1 MYSQVYVNA
10 GHVEQIVLQFGD
22 QVQGPIQG
30 TDKMNRL
37 IAQIICNLSVIL
49 LAMLGLV
56 QASHA
61 QTQALSLEEIVSL
74 KHVTSVH
81 MSPNG
86 AQIAYLLSVPRALY
100 KDDDGVAYQ
109 ELHLV
114 DLDGNS
120 RPFVTG
126 KIEITKAAW
135 SADGKSV
142 YFVAKRD
149 PDEKFN
155 SLFEISLAGGE
166 AVKIFKPGNSISG
179 IFPSPDGKRI
189 AFLASEAPPEQ
200 KEDLEKKGFKAV
212 VYEESVPVVK
222 VWMFKIESSE
232 AIAQKLPGSAS
243 DFSWAADSGR
253 YAVALAPTPLIDD
266 SYMSRD
272 IYVVDAANAA
282 VLNRMDSVGKLGHF
296 AFSPDGERI
305 AYIGS
310 VDINDPKQ
318 GRLYVVPASGGERRD
333 LVHGYLGHVDD
344 FAWLND
350 LSIRYLGKRG
360 VWTEFSRVSLI
371 DTLPVNEAP
380 ESGPIIRMFD
390 MSAGQVT
397 AAAIADTPQHPPEV
411 YLLGDGVAARRL
423 TNSNPILR
431 ERKLARQEPITYQA
445 RDGLQLEAILIHPF
459 DKERGGNPLIVF
471 VHGGPESHQS
481 NGWMSSYSR
490 PGQAL
495 AAKGYTIVYPNY
507 RGSTGRGV
515 EFSKLGQNDYAEEEF
530 NDLVDVKTHLV
541 GEGLADADRVGI
553 SGGSYG
559 GYASM
564 WAATALSEEF
574 AAAVAFVGISNQTS
588 KFGTGDIP
596 YEMFHVHSRVW
607 PWEDW
612 MWMLQRSP
620 VYHAGKAKTPL
631 LIMGGDKDPR
641 VHPGQS
647 LEMYRHVKLRTNTPV
662 RLVIY
667 PGEVHG
673 NKHTAARY
681 DYSLRLERWMS
692 HYLKGPGGEPPPYEI
707 DHGKRLEIE
716 SE

>member
-1 MYSQVYVNA
+1 
-10 GHVEQIVLQFGD
+10 
-22 QVQGPIQG
+22 
-30 TDKMNRL
+30 MNKL
-37 IAQIICNLSVIL
+37 IAQIIRKFSITL
-49 LAMLGLV
+49 LATLGLV
-56 QASHA
+56 QIGHA

-86 AQIAYLLSVPRALY
+86 DQIAYLLSVPRALY
-100 KDDDGVAYQ
+100 EDDDGAAYQ

-126 KIEITKAAW
+126 KIEITRAAW

-142 YFVAKRD
+142 YFIAKRD
-149 PDEKFN
+149 PDEDFN
-155 SLFEISLAGGE
+155 SLYEISLAGGE
-166 AVKIFKPGNSISG
+166 AVEILKHGNSIKD

-189 AFLASEAPPEQ
+189 AFLASEAPPE
-200 KEDLEKKGFKAV
+200 KKKDLEEKGFKAV
-212 VYEESVPVVK
+212 VYEESVPAVK
-222 VWMFKIESSE
+222 VWMFDLESK
-232 AIAQKLPGSAS
+232 AIVVQDLTGSAS

-272 IYVVDAANAA
+272 IHVVDAASAA
-282 VLNRMDSVGKLGHF
+282 VLNRMDSAGKLGHF
-296 AFSPDGERI
+296 AFSPGGERI

-310 VDINDPKQ
+310 ANINDPKQ
-318 GRLYVVPASGGERRD
+318 GRLYVVSSSGGERRE
-333 LVHGYLGHVDD
+333 LVPDYLGHVDD

-350 LSIRYLGKRG
+350 LSIRYLGNRG

-371 DTLPVNEAP
+371 DTQPANEAP
-380 ESGPIIRMFD
+380 ESGPIIRRFD
-390 MSAGQVT
+390 IGAGQVT
-397 AAAIADTPQHPPEV
+397 AAAVADTPEHPPEV
-411 YLLGDGVAARRL
+411 YLLGDGVEARRL
-423 TNSNPILR
+423 TNSNPVLS
-431 ERKLARQEPITYQA
+431 ERKLARQEPISYQA

-459 DKERGGNPLIVF
+459 EKTRGGNPLIVF
-471 VHGGPESHQS
+471 VHGGPEGHQS
-481 NGWMSSYSR
+481 NGWMSTYSQ
-490 PGQAL
+490 PGQVL
-495 AAKGYTIVYPNY
+495 AAEGYTIVYPNY

-541 GEGLADADRVGI
+541 DAGLADADHVGI

-564 WAATALSEEF
+564 WAATALSDEF

-596 YEMFHVHSRVW
+596 YEMFYVHSRAW

-612 MWMLQRSP
+612 MWMLKRSP
-620 VYHAGKAKTPL
+620 IYHADKAKTPL

-647 LEMYRHVKLRTNTPV
+647 LEMYRHVKLRTDTPV

-681 DYSLRLERWMS
+681 DYSLRLERWMN

-707 DHGKRLEIE
+707 DHGKRLESE